1 MNIDFAD
8 KGCTALMIAFEFDNI
23 DMIKLLIKNGANT
36 NIKNILG
43 ETCYD
48 YVNCDETRK
57 EILEYIKD

>member
-1 MNIDFAD
+1 
-8 KGCTALMIAFEFDNI
+8 MIAFEFDNI

-36 NIKNILG
+36 SIKNILG

>member
-1 MNIDFAD
+1 
-8 KGCTALMIAFEFDNI
+8 MIAFEFDNI

-57 EILEYIKD
+57 EILEYIKDQKLGALRYK